1 MTNQKNNNWVGKKV
15 FISGICG
22 TIGKQILSLLTL
34 EKNVEIIGIDNN
46 ESELFFLKDTYR
58 NYDNIKLFYC
68 DIRDLKELS
77 RLAKG
82 SHYIIHT
89 AALKHVDIC
98 EFSPFD
104 AIKTNVLGTQSII
117 DLAEEIQCEKVL
129 FTSTDKAVNPTN
141 VMGTSKLMAERLMS
155 SANFRNNGKKPIYIS
170 TRFGNVLGSR
180 GSVIPLFKKQIKEGG
195 PVTLTD
201 KDMTRFIMTLEEA
214 TNLVLDSMFI
224 GHGGEVFVTKMLV
237 INITDLAD
245 IMIEVIAPKHG
256 FNPEDIKIKIIGR
269 RPGEKT
275 FEELTNYEEIRR
287 TIEMEKYL
295 CIIPSTKK
303 ESMKEIS
310 INYPN
315 VISHIVKNPYN
326 SSVEKPMTKIE
337 LKNYLLNKNII

>member
-1 MTNQKNNNWVGKKV
+1 MNKEIKNHWEGKQV
-15 FISGICG
+15 FITGVCG
-22 TIGKQILSLLTL
+22 TVGRQILSLLSQ
-34 EKNVEIIGIDNN
+34 KPNIGIIGIDIN
-46 ESELFFLKDTYR
+46 ESELFFLKEEYQSKAGFDF
-58 NYDNIKLFYC
+58 FYC

-89 AALKHVDIC
+89 AALKHVGIC

-117 DLAEEIQCEKVL
+117 DLAEEIKCERVL

-155 SANFRNNGKKPIYIS
+155 SASYRNNGKPPKYIS

-201 KDMTRFIMTLEEA
+201 GNMTRFIMTLEDA
-214 TNLVLDSMFI
+214 THLVLESLFI
-224 GHGGEVFVTKMLV
+224 GYGGEVFVTKMPI
-237 INITDLAD
+237 INISDLAE
-245 IMIEVIAPKHG
+245 IMIEVLSPEFGI
-256 FNPEDIKIKIIGR
+256 NPNDIKIKTIGK

-275 FEELTNYEEIRR
+275 YEELTNSEEIRR
-287 TIEMEKYL
+287 TIEMENYL
-295 CIIPSTKK
+295 CIIPATAKHNID
-303 ESMKEIS
+303 EIS
-310 INYPN
+310 KKYSG
-315 VISHIVKNPYN
+315 VISCNVTKPYN
-326 SSVEKPMTKIE
+326 SSVEIKMSKPDLKKYLITKKLI
-337 LKNYLLNKNII
+337 